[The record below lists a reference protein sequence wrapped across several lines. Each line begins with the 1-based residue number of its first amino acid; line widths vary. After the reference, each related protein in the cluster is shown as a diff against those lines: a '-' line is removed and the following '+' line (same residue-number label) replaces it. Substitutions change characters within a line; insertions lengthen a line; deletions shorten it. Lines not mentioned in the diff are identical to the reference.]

1 MSRFMRRAALLPLPV
16 TLSLALAAP
25 AQADPERLEQD
36 LRTLFE
42 LDDGTLEIGDI
53 SSAMVRDRLTAES
66 VYFTDHAGGELWVDR
81 YTVSGDYDAP
91 SEVSLEGIRLKG
103 LEGIPEAL
111 EIERLVLTEP
121 DRAVP
126 PPDDEALSEMRFAS
140 LSLEAL
146 SLAADEE
153 QLASLAGLTLAGNF
167 DEGDGSLRIEALAV
181 DLARLIDR
189 VPEEERDQLRM
200 ASNVLTDGSGQLHLD
215 ADIAAQWEENG
226 DEVRLVSE
234 GYVDLAEA
242 LKLSYDLGLPM
253 RLPEGADP
261 ASLMAADVLLETATL
276 MGGDLQLTL
285 SNQGL
290 FPRLLT
296 LGASLEGVSEAQYKE
311 QARTQAEGFGMML
324 GEQVQGVLVGLVDMM
339 AGSAD
344 ELEIQL
350 SLPDESPL
358 DSLAADP
365 MALPEIFDMRV
376 DVR

>member
-1 MSRFMRRAALLPLPV
+1 MSRLTLCAALLPF
-16 TLSLALAAP
+16 SLALAAP

-126 PPDDEALSEMRFAS
+126 PPDDEALSEMRFAG

-146 SLAADEE
+146 SLASPEGA
-153 QLASLAGLTLAGNF
+153 LASMAALTLEGSF
-167 DEGDGSLRIEALAV
+167 DEGDGRLSIQGLEL
-181 DLARLIDR
+181 DMARLIER
-189 VPEEERDQLRM
+189 VPEEARSELRM
-200 ASNVLTDGSGQLHLD
+200 ASNVLTDGSGQLQLE

-234 GYVDLAEA
+234 GYVDLVEA
-242 LKLSYDLGLPM
+242 LKLSYDFGLPM

-276 MGGDLQLTL
+276 LGGDLQLTL
-285 SNQGL
+285 ANQGL

-296 LGASLEGVSEAQYKE
+296 VMSSLEGVSEAQYLE

-324 GEQVQGVLVGLVDMM
+324 GEQVQGILVGLVDMM
-339 AGSAD
+339 EGSA
-344 ELEIQL
+344 EALEI
-350 SLPDESPL
+350 SVALPDESPL
-358 DSLAADP
+358 SSLAADP

-376 DVR
+376 EVR